1 MSTFISV
8 GSFQNE
14 ALLSFCSP
22 DGVEYKE
29 ELDEDAT
36 ERQNSSHDDS
46 GEWLGVERLLRDLAR
61 DLIGP
66 HGMFDTLEDSKRE
79 REIETKHTSC
89 SLNAAAR
96 CGFMATLN
104 IRVCVRCTL
113 PVNRVDTPSC
123 ASLLCCA
130 VSTLLTGSVHSCIR
144 ETSELEV
151 RFCSCRSLICFGPLY
166 SKNSEVG
173 GETSKSV
180 GPIGGLSVSGSQLLT
195 EDFPSVRTHTRWF
208 ARCNWWFTNVS
219 HRWAKRFWT
228 G

>member
-14 ALLSFCSP
+14 APLSSCSP

-46 GEWLGVERLLRDLAR
+46 REWLGVERLLRDLAR

-79 REIETKHTSC
+79 TETKHTPC

-96 CGFMATLN
+96 CGFMTTLN
-104 IRVCVRCTL
+104 IRVCVTGEHCQST
-113 PVNRVDTPSC
+113 VWTH
-123 ASLLCCA
+123 LL
-130 VSTLLTGSVHSCIR
+130 VQV
-144 ETSELEV
+144 
-151 RFCSCRSLICFGPLY
+151 FCVVLCPHC
-166 SKNSEVG
+166 
-173 GETSKSV
+173 
-180 GPIGGLSVSGSQLLT
+180 
-195 EDFPSVRTHTRWF
+195 
-208 ARCNWWFTNVS
+208 
-219 HRWAKRFWT
+219 
-228 G
+228 

>member
-96 CGFMATLN
+96 CGFMTTLN
-104 IRVCVRCTL
+104 KRVCVR
-113 PVNRVDTPSC
+113 
-123 ASLLCCA
+123 
-130 VSTLLTGSVHSCIR
+130 
-144 ETSELEV
+144 
-151 RFCSCRSLICFGPLY
+151 
-166 SKNSEVG
+166 
-173 GETSKSV
+173 
-180 GPIGGLSVSGSQLLT
+180 
-195 EDFPSVRTHTRWF
+195 
-208 ARCNWWFTNVS
+208 
-219 HRWAKRFWT
+219 
-228 G
+228 